1 MKIAQISCTFPPYAG
16 GLGNSVYNLAQ
27 NLSALGHE
35 VTVFTPDYN
44 ITPGAGETDRLEI
57 KFKVVRLK
65 SPLKIGNAALLPQLV
80 WKLKGFD
87 VVHLHYPCYGALI
100 PVLVRKIAGG
110 RKFKLIM
117 HYHMDSRAGG
127 IKGAVFYLYK
137 ILILPLLIKAS
148 GAITCASLDYLKHS
162 DLRKFY
168 LARPE
173 KFRQILFGVN
183 LEQFVTYHDDL
194 NKKRTYPVLLFVGG
208 LDRAH
213 YFKGLINLLKALIL
227 IRREEK
233 YGATVLNVVGR
244 GNMLPY
250 YKKLAAEL
258 GLNNSVFFHERVSD
272 GELVDFYNYSDCL
285 ILPSINRG
293 EAFGLVLLEAMA
305 CSRPVITSNLPGV
318 RSVFKNGKH
327 GLLVKPGDTADL
339 AAKIRIILS
348 DREKAAAM
356 GRAGREL
363 VENKYTWIKAAKRLN
378 LIYHR
383 VIYSPG

>member
-1 MKIAQISCTFPPYAG
+1 
-16 GLGNSVYNLAQ
+16 
-27 NLSALGHE
+27 
-35 VTVFTPDYN
+35 
-44 ITPGAGETDRLEI
+44 
-57 KFKVVRLK
+57 
-65 SPLKIGNAALLPQLV
+65 
-80 WKLKGFD
+80 
-87 VVHLHYPCYGALI
+87 
-100 PVLVRKIAGG
+100 
-110 RKFKLIM
+110 
-117 HYHMDSRAGG
+117 
-127 IKGAVFYLYK
+127 
-137 ILILPLLIKAS
+137 
-148 GAITCASLDYLKHS
+148 
-162 DLRKFY
+162 
-168 LARPE
+168 
-173 KFRQILFGVN
+173 
-183 LEQFVTYHDDL
+183 
-194 NKKRTYPVLLFVGG
+194 
-208 LDRAH
+208 
-213 YFKGLINLLKALIL
+213 
-227 IRREEK
+227 
-233 YGATVLNVVGR
+233 
-244 GNMLPY
+244 MLPY